1 MTPLL
6 YKDAFWGVDFT
17 NHQGY
22 EVLIQRLC
30 DGRRM
35 CKDVEEVLKM
45 RAMAEERYGKDLVTI
60 ARKAGGQTEISTLK
74 ASFDQLKTQI
84 ENIGNL
90 HIQLSGMLREEIKKM
105 ETFRERQKEQRRKF
119 EGIMEKVQKMKVSLY
134 KKTME
139 SKKSY
144 EQKCKEADEAEQLA
158 DRSTTATT
166 TKQSEKVQHK
176 AKQCRQA
183 VTEAEKQYMLNVEQL
198 ESVRQDWEGTHK
210 GTCEV
215 FQQQEVD
222 RITILRCALWDH
234 CNHFSVQCVK
244 DDEFYEE
251 VRNILET
258 CDITADNNCFIEM
271 KTTGSSP
278 PDPVVFENYYERE
291 PTGDNNGSARF
302 GGGGVRKRFSMSISE
317 GSTSEPAAPPVGQ
330 TVPESSDGVYASIPG
345 FQSAAAAA
353 LPAVTTDEDDD
364 DDTFMVFYDYSAQVK
379 PAHTV
384 TGVKLQVKP
393 AHTVTGVKL
402 QVKPAHTVTG
412 VKLQVKPAHTVTG
425 VKLQVKPAHTVTGV
439 KLQVK
444 PAHTV
449 TGVKL
454 QVKPAHT
461 VTGVK
466 LQVKP
471 AHTVTGVKLQ
481 VKPAHSY
488 RCQVTGETCT
498 HSYRCQVTGE
508 TCTHSYRCQVTG
520 ETCTHSYRCQVTGE
534 TCTHSYRC
542 QITGETCTH
551 SYRCQITGETC
562 THSYR
567 CQVTGETCTHSYR
580 CQVTGETCTR
590 LQVSKLQV
598 KPAHTV
604 TGVKLQVKP
613 AHSYRCQ
620 VTGETCTHSYRCQV
634 TGETCTHSYRCQVT
648 GETCTQLQVSSYR

>member
-35 CKDVEEVLKM
+35 CKDVEELLKM

-90 HIQLSGMLREEIKKM
+90 HIQLSGMLREEMKKM
-105 ETFRERQKEQRRKF
+105 EIFRERQKEQRRKF

-166 TKQSEKVQHK
+166 TKQSEKVTPPPQTLELYKHT
-176 AKQCRQA
+176 APKQS
-183 VTEAEKQYMLNVEQL
+183 EKKQYMLNVEQL

-222 RITILRCALWDH
+222 RITILRCVLWDH

-278 PDPVVFENYYERE
+278 PGKSSLN
-291 PTGDNNGSARF
+291 TGQSVKGQGCCQHWHQWRTLL
-302 GGGGVRKRFSMSISE
+302 R
-317 GSTSEPAAPPVGQ
+317 GSTSVPAAPPVGQ

-364 DDTFMVFYDYSAQVK
+364 TFMVFYDYSAQD
-379 PAHTV
+379 PDE
-384 TGVKLQVKP
+384 L
-393 AHTVTGVKL
+393 
-402 QVKPAHTVTG
+402 
-412 VKLQVKPAHTVTG
+412 
-425 VKLQVKPAHTVTGV
+425 
-439 KLQVK
+439 
-444 PAHTV
+444 
-449 TGVKL
+449 
-454 QVKPAHT
+454 
-461 VTGVK
+461 
-466 LQVKP
+466 
-471 AHTVTGVKLQ
+471 
-481 VKPAHSY
+481 S
-488 RCQVTGETCT
+488 
-498 HSYRCQVTGE
+498 
-508 TCTHSYRCQVTG
+508 
-520 ETCTHSYRCQVTGE
+520 
-534 TCTHSYRC
+534 
-542 QITGETCTH
+542 
-551 SYRCQITGETC
+551 
-562 THSYR
+562 
-567 CQVTGETCTHSYR
+567 
-580 CQVTGETCTR
+580 
-590 LQVSKLQV
+590 VSKGDVVLVIEQSEDGWWTVERNGQV
-598 KPAHTV
+598 GLVP
-604 TGVKLQVKP
+604 G
-613 AHSYRCQ
+613 SYLAK
-620 VTGETCTHSYRCQV
+620 V
-634 TGETCTHSYRCQVT
+634 
-648 GETCTQLQVSSYR
+648 

>member
-6 YKDAFWGVDFT
+6 FRDGFWGVDFT
-17 NHQGY
+17 NHLGY

-35 CKDVEEVLKM
+35 CKDVEELLKM

-90 HIQLSGMLREEIKKM
+90 HIQLSRMLREEIKKM
-105 ETFRERQKEQRRKF
+105 EIFRERQKEQRKKF

-166 TKQSEKVQHK
+166 PKQSEKVQHK
-176 AKQCRQA
+176 AKQCRHA

-198 ESVRQDWEGTHK
+198 ERVRQDWEGTHK
-210 GTCEV
+210 STCEV

-234 CNHFSVQCVK
+234 CNHFSMQCVK
-244 DDEFYEE
+244 DDEFYEQ
-251 VRNILET
+251 VRNILEM

-291 PTGDNNGSARF
+291 PSPTDDNNGSAHF
-302 GGGGVRKRFSMSISE
+302 GGGGVRKRFSNLLPRNSVSKMSISE
-317 GSTSEPAAPPVGQ
+317 GSTSEPAALPVGQ

-364 DDTFMVFYDYSAQVK
+364 DTFMVFYDYSAQD
-379 PAHTV
+379 PDE
-384 TGVKLQVKP
+384 L
-393 AHTVTGVKL
+393 
-402 QVKPAHTVTG
+402 
-412 VKLQVKPAHTVTG
+412 
-425 VKLQVKPAHTVTGV
+425 
-439 KLQVK
+439 
-444 PAHTV
+444 
-449 TGVKL
+449 
-454 QVKPAHT
+454 
-461 VTGVK
+461 
-466 LQVKP
+466 
-471 AHTVTGVKLQ
+471 
-481 VKPAHSY
+481 S
-488 RCQVTGETCT
+488 
-498 HSYRCQVTGE
+498 
-508 TCTHSYRCQVTG
+508 
-520 ETCTHSYRCQVTGE
+520 
-534 TCTHSYRC
+534 
-542 QITGETCTH
+542 
-551 SYRCQITGETC
+551 
-562 THSYR
+562 
-567 CQVTGETCTHSYR
+567 
-580 CQVTGETCTR
+580 
-590 LQVSKLQV
+590 VSKGDVVLVIEQSEDGWWTVERNGQV
-598 KPAHTV
+598 GLVP
-604 TGVKLQVKP
+604 G
-613 AHSYRCQ
+613 SYLAK
-620 VTGETCTHSYRCQV
+620 V
-634 TGETCTHSYRCQVT
+634 
-648 GETCTQLQVSSYR
+648 

>member
-1 MTPLL
+1 MWKKGGSLPLTAGL
-6 YKDAFWGVDFT
+6 REVEVFRRESGEVVDFNGCWRT
-17 NHQGY
+17 
-22 EVLIQRLC
+22 C
-30 DGRRM
+30 
-35 CKDVEEVLKM
+35 
-45 RAMAEERYGKDLVTI
+45 
-60 ARKAGGQTEISTLK
+60 TLK

-90 HIQLSGMLREEIKKM
+90 HIQLSGMLREEMKKM
-105 ETFRERQKEQRRKF
+105 EIFRERQKEQRRKF

-222 RITILRCALWDH
+222 RITILRCVLWDH

-291 PTGDNNGSARF
+291 PTGDGSARF

-317 GSTSEPAAPPVGQ
+317 GSTSVPAAPPVGQ

-364 DDTFMVFYDYSAQVK
+364 TFMVFYDYSAQD
-379 PAHTV
+379 PDE
-384 TGVKLQVKP
+384 L
-393 AHTVTGVKL
+393 
-402 QVKPAHTVTG
+402 
-412 VKLQVKPAHTVTG
+412 
-425 VKLQVKPAHTVTGV
+425 
-439 KLQVK
+439 
-444 PAHTV
+444 
-449 TGVKL
+449 
-454 QVKPAHT
+454 
-461 VTGVK
+461 
-466 LQVKP
+466 
-471 AHTVTGVKLQ
+471 
-481 VKPAHSY
+481 S
-488 RCQVTGETCT
+488 
-498 HSYRCQVTGE
+498 
-508 TCTHSYRCQVTG
+508 
-520 ETCTHSYRCQVTGE
+520 
-534 TCTHSYRC
+534 
-542 QITGETCTH
+542 
-551 SYRCQITGETC
+551 
-562 THSYR
+562 
-567 CQVTGETCTHSYR
+567 
-580 CQVTGETCTR
+580 
-590 LQVSKLQV
+590 VSKGDVVLVIEQSEDGWWTVERNGQV
-598 KPAHTV
+598 GLVP
-604 TGVKLQVKP
+604 G
-613 AHSYRCQ
+613 SYLAK
-620 VTGETCTHSYRCQV
+620 V
-634 TGETCTHSYRCQVT
+634 
-648 GETCTQLQVSSYR
+648 

>member
-508 TCTHSYRCQVTG
+508 TCT
-520 ETCTHSYRCQVTGE
+520 
-534 TCTHSYRC
+534 
-542 QITGETCTH
+542 
-551 SYRCQITGETC
+551 
-562 THSYR
+562 
-567 CQVTGETCTHSYR
+567 
-580 CQVTGETCTR
+580 
-590 LQVSKLQV
+590 
-598 KPAHTV
+598 
-604 TGVKLQVKP
+604 
-613 AHSYRCQ
+613 
-620 VTGETCTHSYRCQV
+620 
-634 TGETCTHSYRCQVT
+634 
-648 GETCTQLQVSSYR
+648 QLQVSSYR

>member
-35 CKDVEEVLKM
+35 CKDVEELLKM

-90 HIQLSGMLREEIKKM
+90 HIQLSGMLREEMKKM
-105 ETFRERQKEQRRKF
+105 EIFRERQKEQRRKF

-222 RITILRCALWDH
+222 RITILRCVLWDH

-291 PTGDNNGSARF
+291 PTGDGSARF

-317 GSTSEPAAPPVGQ
+317 GSTSVPAAPPVGQ

-364 DDTFMVFYDYSAQVK
+364 TFMVFYDYSAQD
-379 PAHTV
+379 PDE
-384 TGVKLQVKP
+384 L
-393 AHTVTGVKL
+393 
-402 QVKPAHTVTG
+402 
-412 VKLQVKPAHTVTG
+412 
-425 VKLQVKPAHTVTGV
+425 
-439 KLQVK
+439 
-444 PAHTV
+444 
-449 TGVKL
+449 
-454 QVKPAHT
+454 
-461 VTGVK
+461 
-466 LQVKP
+466 
-471 AHTVTGVKLQ
+471 
-481 VKPAHSY
+481 S
-488 RCQVTGETCT
+488 
-498 HSYRCQVTGE
+498 
-508 TCTHSYRCQVTG
+508 
-520 ETCTHSYRCQVTGE
+520 
-534 TCTHSYRC
+534 
-542 QITGETCTH
+542 
-551 SYRCQITGETC
+551 
-562 THSYR
+562 
-567 CQVTGETCTHSYR
+567 
-580 CQVTGETCTR
+580 
-590 LQVSKLQV
+590 VSKGDVVLVIEQSEDGWWTVERNGQV
-598 KPAHTV
+598 GLVP
-604 TGVKLQVKP
+604 G
-613 AHSYRCQ
+613 SYLAK
-620 VTGETCTHSYRCQV
+620 V
-634 TGETCTHSYRCQVT
+634 
-648 GETCTQLQVSSYR
+648 

>member
-425 VKLQVKPAHTVTGV
+425 VKLQVKPAH
-439 KLQVK
+439 
-444 PAHTV
+444 
-449 TGVKL
+449 
-454 QVKPAHT
+454 
-461 VTGVK
+461 
-466 LQVKP
+466 
-471 AHTVTGVKLQ
+471 
-481 VKPAHSY
+481 SY

-508 TCTHSYRCQVTG
+508 TCTHSYRCQITGETCTHSYRCQITG

>member
-35 CKDVEEVLKM
+35 CKDVEELLKM

-105 ETFRERQKEQRRKF
+105 EIFRERQKEQRRKF

-198 ESVRQDWEGTHK
+198 ERVRQDWEGTHK

-222 RITILRCALWDH
+222 RITILRCVLWDH

-278 PDPVVFENYYERE
+278 PDPIVFENYYERE
-291 PTGDNNGSARF
+291 PSTDTNGSARF
-302 GGGGVRKRFSMSISE
+302 VGGVMKRFSNLLQGNSSA
-317 GSTSEPAAPPVGQ
+317 GSKMNINDCSQPLAPP
-330 TVPESSDGVYASIPG
+330 TADTSDGVYASIPG
-345 FQSAAAAA
+345 FQPVEPTISESREKYQA
-353 LPAVTTDEDDD
+353 L
-364 DDTFMVFYDYSAQVK
+364 YDYEAQSAGELSMSGGEMVVVIEQGVDGWW
-379 PAHTV
+379 TV
-384 TGVKLQVKP
+384 ERNGLSGLVP
-393 AHTVTGVKL
+393 G
-402 QVKPAHTVTG
+402 
-412 VKLQVKPAHTVTG
+412 
-425 VKLQVKPAHTVTGV
+425 
-439 KLQVK
+439 
-444 PAHTV
+444 
-449 TGVKL
+449 
-454 QVKPAHT
+454 
-461 VTGVK
+461 
-466 LQVKP
+466 
-471 AHTVTGVKLQ
+471 
-481 VKPAHSY
+481 SY
-488 RCQVTGETCT
+488 
-498 HSYRCQVTGE
+498 
-508 TCTHSYRCQVTG
+508 
-520 ETCTHSYRCQVTGE
+520 
-534 TCTHSYRC
+534 
-542 QITGETCTH
+542 
-551 SYRCQITGETC
+551 
-562 THSYR
+562 
-567 CQVTGETCTHSYR
+567 
-580 CQVTGETCTR
+580 
-590 LQVSKLQV
+590 LAK
-598 KPAHTV
+598 
-604 TGVKLQVKP
+604 
-613 AHSYRCQ
+613 
-620 VTGETCTHSYRCQV
+620 
-634 TGETCTHSYRCQVT
+634 
-648 GETCTQLQVSSYR
+648 

>member
-35 CKDVEEVLKM
+35 CKDVEELLKM

-139 SKKSY
+139 
-144 EQKCKEADEAEQLA
+144 
-158 DRSTTATT
+158 
-166 TKQSEKVQHK
+166 VQHK

-198 ESVRQDWEGTHK
+198 ERVRQDWEGTHK

-222 RITILRCALWDH
+222 RITTLRCALWDH

-291 PTGDNNGSARF
+291 PTGDNNGSGRF

-364 DDTFMVFYDYSAQVK
+364 DDTFMVFYDYSAQD
-379 PAHTV
+379 PDE
-384 TGVKLQVKP
+384 L
-393 AHTVTGVKL
+393 
-402 QVKPAHTVTG
+402 
-412 VKLQVKPAHTVTG
+412 
-425 VKLQVKPAHTVTGV
+425 
-439 KLQVK
+439 
-444 PAHTV
+444 
-449 TGVKL
+449 
-454 QVKPAHT
+454 
-461 VTGVK
+461 
-466 LQVKP
+466 
-471 AHTVTGVKLQ
+471 
-481 VKPAHSY
+481 S
-488 RCQVTGETCT
+488 
-498 HSYRCQVTGE
+498 
-508 TCTHSYRCQVTG
+508 
-520 ETCTHSYRCQVTGE
+520 
-534 TCTHSYRC
+534 
-542 QITGETCTH
+542 
-551 SYRCQITGETC
+551 
-562 THSYR
+562 
-567 CQVTGETCTHSYR
+567 
-580 CQVTGETCTR
+580 
-590 LQVSKLQV
+590 VSKGDVVLVIEQSEDGWWTVERNGQV
-598 KPAHTV
+598 GLVP
-604 TGVKLQVKP
+604 G
-613 AHSYRCQ
+613 SYLAK
-620 VTGETCTHSYRCQV
+620 V
-634 TGETCTHSYRCQVT
+634 
-648 GETCTQLQVSSYR
+648 

>member
-425 VKLQVKPAHTVTGV
+425 VKLQVKPAHSYRCQVTGE
-439 KLQVK
+439 
-444 PAHTV
+444 TC
-449 TGVKL
+449 T
-454 QVKPAHT
+454 
-461 VTGVK
+461 
-466 LQVKP
+466 
-471 AHTVTGVKLQ
+471 
-481 VKPAHSY
+481 HSY

>member
-35 CKDVEEVLKM
+35 CKDVEELLKM

-60 ARKAGGQTEISTLK
+60 ARKAGGQTEISWLCRRRLRTWWTCSMCSGRVLEKIRMLLSTLK

-105 ETFRERQKEQRRKF
+105 EIFRERQKEQRRKF

-222 RITILRCALWDH
+222 RITILRCVLWDH

-278 PDPVVFENYYERE
+278 PDPIVFENYYEKE
-291 PTGDNNGSARF
+291 PSPTGDNNGSARF
-302 GGGGVRKRFSMSISE
+302 GGGGVRKSSKMSISE

-353 LPAVTTDEDDD
+353 LPAVTTDEDYD
-364 DDTFMVFYDYSAQVK
+364 DDTFMVIYDYSAQD
-379 PAHTV
+379 PDE
-384 TGVKLQVKP
+384 L
-393 AHTVTGVKL
+393 
-402 QVKPAHTVTG
+402 
-412 VKLQVKPAHTVTG
+412 
-425 VKLQVKPAHTVTGV
+425 
-439 KLQVK
+439 
-444 PAHTV
+444 
-449 TGVKL
+449 
-454 QVKPAHT
+454 
-461 VTGVK
+461 
-466 LQVKP
+466 
-471 AHTVTGVKLQ
+471 
-481 VKPAHSY
+481 S
-488 RCQVTGETCT
+488 
-498 HSYRCQVTGE
+498 
-508 TCTHSYRCQVTG
+508 
-520 ETCTHSYRCQVTGE
+520 
-534 TCTHSYRC
+534 
-542 QITGETCTH
+542 
-551 SYRCQITGETC
+551 
-562 THSYR
+562 
-567 CQVTGETCTHSYR
+567 
-580 CQVTGETCTR
+580 
-590 LQVSKLQV
+590 VSKGDVVLVIEQSEDGWWTVERNGQV
-598 KPAHTV
+598 GLVP
-604 TGVKLQVKP
+604 G
-613 AHSYRCQ
+613 SY
-620 VTGETCTHSYRCQV
+620 
-634 TGETCTHSYRCQVT
+634 
-648 GETCTQLQVSSYR
+648 LAKI

>member
-6 YKDAFWGVDFT
+6 FKDAFWGVDFT
-17 NHQGY
+17 NHLGY

-35 CKDVEEVLKM
+35 CKDVEELLKM

-105 ETFRERQKEQRRKF
+105 EIFRERQKEQRKKF

-139 SKKSY
+139 ILHSLYFAHLQYRPHRLWFHPWLLTSKKSY

-166 TKQSEKVQHK
+166 PKQSEKVQHK

-198 ESVRQDWEGTHK
+198 ERVRQDWEGTHK
-210 GTCEV
+210 STCEV

-291 PTGDNNGSARF
+291 PSPTGDNNGSARF
-302 GGGGVRKRFSMSISE
+302 GGGGVRKRFSNILPRNSGSKMSISE
-317 GSTSEPAAPPVGQ
+317 GSTSEPAVPPVGQ

-353 LPAVTTDEDDD
+353 LPAVTTNEDDD
-364 DDTFMVFYDYSAQVK
+364 DDTFMVFYDYSAQD
-379 PAHTV
+379 PNE
-384 TGVKLQVKP
+384 L
-393 AHTVTGVKL
+393 
-402 QVKPAHTVTG
+402 
-412 VKLQVKPAHTVTG
+412 
-425 VKLQVKPAHTVTGV
+425 
-439 KLQVK
+439 
-444 PAHTV
+444 
-449 TGVKL
+449 
-454 QVKPAHT
+454 
-461 VTGVK
+461 
-466 LQVKP
+466 
-471 AHTVTGVKLQ
+471 
-481 VKPAHSY
+481 S
-488 RCQVTGETCT
+488 
-498 HSYRCQVTGE
+498 
-508 TCTHSYRCQVTG
+508 
-520 ETCTHSYRCQVTGE
+520 
-534 TCTHSYRC
+534 
-542 QITGETCTH
+542 
-551 SYRCQITGETC
+551 
-562 THSYR
+562 
-567 CQVTGETCTHSYR
+567 
-580 CQVTGETCTR
+580 
-590 LQVSKLQV
+590 VSKGDVVLVIEQSEDGWWTVERNGQV
-598 KPAHTV
+598 GLVP
-604 TGVKLQVKP
+604 G
-613 AHSYRCQ
+613 SYLAK
-620 VTGETCTHSYRCQV
+620 V
-634 TGETCTHSYRCQVT
+634 
-648 GETCTQLQVSSYR
+648 

>member
-6 YKDAFWGVDFT
+6 FKDAFWGVDFT
-17 NHQGY
+17 NHLGY

-35 CKDVEEVLKM
+35 CKDVEELLKM

-105 ETFRERQKEQRRKF
+105 EIFRERQKEQRKKF

-139 SKKSY
+139 
-144 EQKCKEADEAEQLA
+144 
-158 DRSTTATT
+158 
-166 TKQSEKVQHK
+166 VQHK

-198 ESVRQDWEGTHK
+198 ERVRQDWEGTHK
-210 GTCEV
+210 STCEV

-244 DDEFYEE
+244 NDEFYEE

-291 PTGDNNGSARF
+291 PSPTGDNNGSTRF
-302 GGGGVRKRFSMSISE
+302 GGGGVRKRFSNLLPRNSGSKMSISE

-364 DDTFMVFYDYSAQVK
+364 TFMVFYDYSAQVK
-379 PAHTV
+379 PAHSYRCQVIGETC
-384 TGVKLQVKP
+384 TQLQVKP
-393 AHTVTGVKL
+393 A
-402 QVKPAHTVTG
+402 
-412 VKLQVKPAHTVTG
+412 
-425 VKLQVKPAHTVTGV
+425 
-439 KLQVK
+439 
-444 PAHTV
+444 
-449 TGVKL
+449 
-454 QVKPAHT
+454 
-461 VTGVK
+461 
-466 LQVKP
+466 
-471 AHTVTGVKLQ
+471 
-481 VKPAHSY
+481 
-488 RCQVTGETCT
+488 
-498 HSYRCQVTGE
+498 
-508 TCTHSYRCQVTG
+508 
-520 ETCTHSYRCQVTGE
+520 
-534 TCTHSYRC
+534 
-542 QITGETCTH
+542 
-551 SYRCQITGETC
+551 
-562 THSYR
+562 
-567 CQVTGETCTHSYR
+567 
-580 CQVTGETCTR
+580 
-590 LQVSKLQV
+590 
-598 KPAHTV
+598 
-604 TGVKLQVKP
+604 
-613 AHSYRCQ
+613 
-620 VTGETCTHSYRCQV
+620 
-634 TGETCTHSYRCQVT
+634 HSYRCQVT

>member
-6 YKDAFWGVDFT
+6 FKDAFWGVDFT
-17 NHQGY
+17 NHLGY

-35 CKDVEEVLKM
+35 CKDVEELLKM

-105 ETFRERQKEQRRKF
+105 EIFRERQKEQRKKF

-139 SKKSY
+139 
-144 EQKCKEADEAEQLA
+144 
-158 DRSTTATT
+158 
-166 TKQSEKVQHK
+166 VQHK

-198 ESVRQDWEGTHK
+198 ERVRQDWEGTHK
-210 GTCEV
+210 STCEV

-291 PTGDNNGSARF
+291 PSPTGDNNGSARF
-302 GGGGVRKRFSMSISE
+302 GGGGVRKRFSNLLPRNSGSKMSISE

-364 DDTFMVFYDYSAQVK
+364 TFMVFYDYSAQD
-379 PAHTV
+379 PDE
-384 TGVKLQVKP
+384 L
-393 AHTVTGVKL
+393 
-402 QVKPAHTVTG
+402 
-412 VKLQVKPAHTVTG
+412 
-425 VKLQVKPAHTVTGV
+425 
-439 KLQVK
+439 
-444 PAHTV
+444 
-449 TGVKL
+449 
-454 QVKPAHT
+454 
-461 VTGVK
+461 
-466 LQVKP
+466 
-471 AHTVTGVKLQ
+471 
-481 VKPAHSY
+481 S
-488 RCQVTGETCT
+488 
-498 HSYRCQVTGE
+498 
-508 TCTHSYRCQVTG
+508 
-520 ETCTHSYRCQVTGE
+520 
-534 TCTHSYRC
+534 
-542 QITGETCTH
+542 
-551 SYRCQITGETC
+551 
-562 THSYR
+562 
-567 CQVTGETCTHSYR
+567 
-580 CQVTGETCTR
+580 
-590 LQVSKLQV
+590 VSKGDVVLVIEQSEDGWWTVERNGQV
-598 KPAHTV
+598 GLVP
-604 TGVKLQVKP
+604 G
-613 AHSYRCQ
+613 SYLAK
-620 VTGETCTHSYRCQV
+620 V
-634 TGETCTHSYRCQVT
+634 
-648 GETCTQLQVSSYR
+648 

>member
-402 QVKPAHTVTG
+402 QVKPVHTVTG

-471 AHTVTGVKLQ
+471 AHTVTSVKLQ
-481 VKPAHSY
+481 VKTAHTVTGV
-488 RCQVTGETCT
+488 QVTDETCT

-520 ETCTHSYRCQVTGE
+520 ETCTHSYRCQV
-534 TCTHSYRC
+534 
-542 QITGETCTH
+542 TGETCTH

>member
-412 VKLQVKPAHTVTG
+412 VKLQVKPVHTVTG

-471 AHTVTGVKLQ
+471 AHTVTSVKLQ
-481 VKPAHSY
+481 VKTAHTVTGV
-488 RCQVTGETCT
+488 QVTDETCT

-520 ETCTHSYRCQVTGE
+520 ETCTHSYRCQV
-534 TCTHSYRC
+534 
-542 QITGETCTH
+542 TGETCTH

>member
-35 CKDVEEVLKM
+35 CKDVEELLKM

-84 ENIGNL
+84 ENMGNL
-90 HIQLSGMLREEIKKM
+90 HIQLSGTLREEIKKM

-139 SKKSY
+139 
-144 EQKCKEADEAEQLA
+144 
-158 DRSTTATT
+158 
-166 TKQSEKVQHK
+166 VQHK

-198 ESVRQDWEGTHK
+198 ERVRQDWEGTHK

-222 RITILRCALWDH
+222 RITTLRCALWDH

-244 DDEFYEE
+244 DDEFFEE

-278 PDPVVFENYYERE
+278 PDPIVFENYYERE
-291 PTGDNNGSARF
+291 PSPTGDNNGSARF
-302 GGGGVRKRFSMSISE
+302 GGGGVRKRISNLLPRNSSSKMSMSE

-353 LPAVTTDEDDD
+353 LPAVTTD
-364 DDTFMVFYDYSAQVK
+364 DDTFMVFYDYSAQD
-379 PAHTV
+379 PDE
-384 TGVKLQVKP
+384 L
-393 AHTVTGVKL
+393 
-402 QVKPAHTVTG
+402 
-412 VKLQVKPAHTVTG
+412 
-425 VKLQVKPAHTVTGV
+425 
-439 KLQVK
+439 
-444 PAHTV
+444 
-449 TGVKL
+449 
-454 QVKPAHT
+454 
-461 VTGVK
+461 
-466 LQVKP
+466 
-471 AHTVTGVKLQ
+471 
-481 VKPAHSY
+481 S
-488 RCQVTGETCT
+488 
-498 HSYRCQVTGE
+498 
-508 TCTHSYRCQVTG
+508 
-520 ETCTHSYRCQVTGE
+520 
-534 TCTHSYRC
+534 
-542 QITGETCTH
+542 
-551 SYRCQITGETC
+551 
-562 THSYR
+562 
-567 CQVTGETCTHSYR
+567 
-580 CQVTGETCTR
+580 
-590 LQVSKLQV
+590 VSKGDVVLVIEQSEDGWWTVERNGQV
-598 KPAHTV
+598 GLVP
-604 TGVKLQVKP
+604 G
-613 AHSYRCQ
+613 SYLAK
-620 VTGETCTHSYRCQV
+620 V
-634 TGETCTHSYRCQVT
+634 
-648 GETCTQLQVSSYR
+648 

>member
-449 TGVKL
+449 TSVKL
-454 QVKPAHT
+454 QVKTAHT
-461 VTGVK
+461 VTGV
-466 LQVKP
+466 
-471 AHTVTGVKLQ
+471 
-481 VKPAHSY
+481 
-488 RCQVTGETCT
+488 QVTDETCT

-520 ETCTHSYRCQVTGE
+520 ETCTHSYRCQV
-534 TCTHSYRC
+534 
-542 QITGETCTH
+542 TGETCTH

>member
-461 VTGVK
+461 VTSVK
-466 LQVKP
+466 LQVKT
-471 AHTVTGVKLQ
+471 AHTVTGV
-481 VKPAHSY
+481 
-488 RCQVTGETCT
+488 QVTDETCT

-520 ETCTHSYRCQVTGE
+520 ETCTHSYRCQV
-534 TCTHSYRC
+534 
-542 QITGETCTH
+542 TGETCTH

>member
-425 VKLQVKPAHTVTGV
+425 VKLQVKPAHSYRCQVTGETCTHSYRC
-439 KLQVK
+439 Q
-444 PAHTV
+444 V
-449 TGVKL
+449 TGETCTHSYRC
-454 QVKPAHT
+454 QI
-461 VTGVK
+461 TGETCTHSYRC
-466 LQVKP
+466 QI
-471 AHTVTGVKLQ
+471 TGETCT
-481 VKPAHSY
+481 HSY

>member
-84 ENIGNL
+84 ENMGNL
-90 HIQLSGMLREEIKKM
+90 HIQLSGTLREEIKKM

-139 SKKSY
+139 
-144 EQKCKEADEAEQLA
+144 
-158 DRSTTATT
+158 
-166 TKQSEKVQHK
+166 VQHK

-278 PDPVVFENYYERE
+278 PDPIVFENYYERE
-291 PTGDNNGSARF
+291 PSPTGDNNGSARF
-302 GGGGVRKRFSMSISE
+302 GGGGVRKRISNLLPRNSSSKMSMSE

-364 DDTFMVFYDYSAQVK
+364 DDTFMVFYDYSAQD
-379 PAHTV
+379 PDE
-384 TGVKLQVKP
+384 L
-393 AHTVTGVKL
+393 
-402 QVKPAHTVTG
+402 
-412 VKLQVKPAHTVTG
+412 
-425 VKLQVKPAHTVTGV
+425 
-439 KLQVK
+439 
-444 PAHTV
+444 
-449 TGVKL
+449 
-454 QVKPAHT
+454 
-461 VTGVK
+461 
-466 LQVKP
+466 
-471 AHTVTGVKLQ
+471 
-481 VKPAHSY
+481 S
-488 RCQVTGETCT
+488 
-498 HSYRCQVTGE
+498 
-508 TCTHSYRCQVTG
+508 
-520 ETCTHSYRCQVTGE
+520 
-534 TCTHSYRC
+534 
-542 QITGETCTH
+542 
-551 SYRCQITGETC
+551 
-562 THSYR
+562 
-567 CQVTGETCTHSYR
+567 
-580 CQVTGETCTR
+580 
-590 LQVSKLQV
+590 VSKGDVVLVIEQSEDGWWTVERNGQV
-598 KPAHTV
+598 GLVP
-604 TGVKLQVKP
+604 G
-613 AHSYRCQ
+613 SYLAK
-620 VTGETCTHSYRCQV
+620 V
-634 TGETCTHSYRCQVT
+634 
-648 GETCTQLQVSSYR
+648 